1 MEIKNRAALL
11 GFSPSKNLHVVDNW
25 LNQFVFASS
34 NRFEIVRNKVFII
47 SVILSVLIA
56 APSLMPYGLIG
67 EVFYGI
73 YLLMAV
79 MLFFSSRSTKK
90 LNWLKIV
97 YSTFLL
103 VEIYILFLISDKAF
117 TAVVFWAPT
126 VITMFSIFHGPRKA
140 FFPCIVYI
148 LSFIFF
154 GYYLSRQPNFN
165 FAAYMSKDQIVS
177 ILVTTLSS
185 QVFLIGVIFSFERA
199 KMRAES
205 DLEIEYEKRLEA
217 RRMAFVRE
225 LIGNVAHEIN
235 NPLAI
240 IQASVIKLERS
251 GVLPGSFEHNQMIK
265 NIEEAVLRICS
276 VRDGLGHFAVGDKKE
291 KLEAID
297 VRSIF
302 KKVIH
307 QVKGSAAFSHLIF
320 SDRSQ
325 GLQILCRPKQISTA
339 LSALIANASEAIESL
354 DNGKILVEAYL
365 DRQNLCFRVTDNGRG
380 IAEELREKIFL
391 PFFSTHGRSEN
402 RGLGLSVSR
411 GTIAEHG
418 GQIEYENQEAGTR
431 FTIRLPLNLSN
442 QISPLLQERRLS

>member
-1 MEIKNRAALL
+1 MDIKDRAALL
-11 GFSPSKNLHVVDNW
+11 GFSPSKKLHVVDNW

-56 APSLMPYGLIG
+56 GPNLLPYGIIG
-67 EVFYGI
+67 QVFYGI

-79 MLFFSSRSTKK
+79 LLVFTSRSTQK
-90 LNWLKIV
+90 LNWLKIL
-97 YSTFLL
+97 YSSFLL
-103 VEIYILFLISDKAF
+103 VEIYILFFISDKAF
-117 TAVVFWAPT
+117 TAIVFWAPT
-126 VITMFSIFHGPRKA
+126 VITMFSLFHGVRKA
-140 FFPCIVYI
+140 FLPCAVYI
-148 LSFIFF
+148 VSFIVF
-154 GYYLSRQPNFN
+154 GFILSRQADFH

-199 KMRAES
+199 KMRAEN
-205 DLEIEYEKRLEA
+205 DLKVEYEKRLEA

-240 IQASVIKLERS
+240 IQASVIRLERS
-251 GVLPGSFEHNQMIK
+251 GVLPNSQEHRQMIQ

-276 VRDGLGHFAVGDKKE
+276 VRDGLGHFAVGNKKE

-297 VRSIF
+297 VRSLF

-307 QVKGSAAFSHLIF
+307 QVKGRAAFSHLIF

-325 GLQILCRPKQISTA
+325 GLQILCRPKQICTA
-339 LSALIANASEAIESL
+339 LNALIANASEAIDCL

-365 DRQNLCFRVTDNGRG
+365 DRQNLCLRVTDNGRG

-418 GQIEYENQEAGTR
+418 GQIEYENQKDGTR

-442 QISPLLQERRLS
+442 QISP